1 MGKTLVC
8 VRSSANEDP
17 AKDYNEWM
25 QHVYHQAKI
34 NYQSKLKISC
44 TKSDST
50 SHEEKTL

>member
-1 MGKTLVC
+1 MIC
-8 VRSSANEDP
+8 VQSSANEDP

-25 QHVYHQAKI
+25 EHVYRQTRI
-34 NYQSKLKISC
+34 NFERKLKISC